1 MTPDA
6 LLDDLDPAPT
16 ERLPGPPS
24 PPPAPSVEPPSL
36 DELVQL
42 RSDFARFMLQ
52 YQFGIREMTTKIEI
66 LREEFLHLHEHNPIE
81 HVSARLK
88 TPESIIDKVAR
99 KGCDP
104 SFEAIR
110 ESITDIAGMRVTCA
124 FVSDV
129 YRIADMLSRQ
139 ADLTVLTVKDYV
151 AAPKPNGYRSLHL
164 LVQVPVFLSDA
175 TIAVTVELQLRTIAM
190 DFWASLEH
198 KIHYKYDREVP
209 EDVVD
214 GLRRSAG
221 TAAELDTLMEDLHRR
236 VHGEEPPA
244 PRRGDPI
251 VPSDVALEHLRRIRD
266 AGR

>member
-1 MTPDA
+1 MSADA
-6 LLDDLDPAPT
+6 AEAERVLRPGSAPT
-16 ERLPGPPS
+16 
-24 PPPAPSVEPPSL
+24 L

-42 RSDFARFMLQ
+42 RAEFARFMLQ

-88 TPESIIDKVAR
+88 TPESIIDKVSR

-110 ESITDIAGMRVTCA
+110 TTITDIAGLRVTCA

-129 YRIADMLSRQ
+129 YRIADMLSQ
-139 ADLTVLTVKDYV
+139 QDDLTVLAVKDYV
-151 AAPKPNGYRSLHL
+151 ARPKPNGYRSLHL

-175 TIAVTVELQLRTIAM
+175 TVPVTVELQLRTIAM

-198 KIHYKYDREVP
+198 KIHYKYDHEVP
-209 EDVVD
+209 DDVVT
-214 GLRRSAG
+214 GLARSAA

-236 VHGEEPPA
+236 VHGDRAPG

-251 VPSDVALEHLRRIRD
+251 VPSDDALEHLRRIRD
-266 AGR
+266 GERGSR